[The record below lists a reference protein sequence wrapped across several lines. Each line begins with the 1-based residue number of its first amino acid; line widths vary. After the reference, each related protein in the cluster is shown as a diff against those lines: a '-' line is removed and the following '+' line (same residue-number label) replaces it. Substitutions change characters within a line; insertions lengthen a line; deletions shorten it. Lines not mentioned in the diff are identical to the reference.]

1 MRGFVICTGKFMA
14 HINVTLPD
22 GLSRELP
29 EGTTSLGLAESI
41 SPGLAK
47 RMVAALVN
55 GELRD
60 LQDPLKDG
68 DQVLLLDTKSE
79 YAHEVISHSCE
90 HVLAAAVVELFPG
103 AQVTMGP
110 KDHREGFYYDFD
122 IGRPFSEEDLALI
135 EQKMASLIKEN
146 ISFTKKWVNKN
157 QAREIFAGLDQRY
170 KPEILDWIPGDE
182 VTLYQSGSFV
192 DLCRGPHLPS
202 AGFIKAFKLLG
213 ISGSYWR
220 NDASREMLQR
230 ISGIA
235 FASQKELDEYV
246 FRIEEAKKRDHR
258 KLGPKHGL
266 FFVSEK
272 FDSYSDPDAFESE
285 ARAVLYVPRK
295 EMGEGRLS
303 EFIQEIE
310 GLLNSIALL
319 LPTKKLAIRG
329 INTMAEDAKHAWADI
344 RIFAGSKDAS
354 ARKDLSILV
363 SDFTKKSKL
372 EIKFLFETHANED
385 IGPGLVMW
393 LPQGGRLRS
402 LVEDFS
408 RQRHLAS
415 GYDMVYSPHIAKSD
429 LWRISGHLG
438 FYRESMF
445 APMNVDGCEYMLKP
459 MNCPFHVLMYK
470 FKPRSYRELPLRFA
484 EFGTVYR
491 YEMAGVLHG
500 LMRVRGFTQDDAH
513 IFCRWD
519 QLDSELDKVLNFV
532 MSMLQAFG
540 FSDFE
545 LNISTRPEKYVGALK
560 EWDRAEQSLKEAVER
575 TGLSY
580 KIDEG
585 GGAFYGPK
593 IDLKLKDCLS
603 RLWQCS
609 TVQVDFNN
617 PERFNLEFI
626 NNAGH
631 KERPVMLHRALFG
644 SIERFLGILIEHYAG
659 AFPAWLSPEQVR
671 IITVSDRH
679 NDHAEML
686 ASELINL
693 GIRTVF
699 KASSEK
705 LGAKI
710 REAQLEKVPL
720 MVIIG
725 DKEVAE
731 NGGTL
736 RLRSQEDKGFF
747 ALPDLI
753 KAITIEIQ
761 RPSCGD
767 FLGAPLP
774 MRP

>member
-1 MRGFVICTGKFMA
+1 MA
-14 HINVTLPD
+14 QISVKLPD
-22 GLSRELP
+22 GQERQLP
-29 EGTTSLGLAESI
+29 AGASSLMLAESI
-41 SPGLAK
+41 SPSLAK
-47 RMVAALVN
+47 RMVVALVN
-55 GELRD
+55 GEITD
-60 LQDPLKDG
+60 LQDPLKNN
-68 DQVLLLDTKSE
+68 DQVFLLDTKSE
-79 YAHEVISHSCE
+79 YAQDVISHSCE
-90 HVLAAAVVELFPG
+90 HVLAAAVIELFPG

-110 KDHREGFYYDFD
+110 KDHKEGFYYDFD
-122 IGRPFSEEDLALI
+122 VGRPFTDEDVVLI
-135 EQKMASLIKEN
+135 EEKMHELIKQN
-146 ISFTKKWVNKN
+146 ISFTKRWMSKIKAKELFI
-157 QAREIFAGLDQRY
+157 QLKQKY
-170 KPEILDWIPGDE
+170 KPEILDWIVSDT
-182 VTLYQSGSFV
+182 VTLYQSGNFI

-202 AGFIKAFKLLG
+202 AGFIKAFKLTG
-213 ISGSYWR
+213 VSGSYWR

-235 FASQKELDEYV
+235 FAQQKELDEYL

-258 KLGPKHGL
+258 KLGPQHDL

-272 FDSYSDPDAFESE
+272 FDSWSDTQATDSE
-285 ARAVLYVPRK
+285 ARAVIYIPAENMNNLLV
-295 EMGEGRLS
+295 S
-303 EFIQEIE
+303 SVSEIE
-310 GLLNSIALL
+310 KLFSSIRQAL
-319 LPTKKLAIRG
+319 PSKKLLVRSV
-329 INTMAEDAKHAWADI
+329 NTNPGSGENQKAWADV
-344 RIFAGSKDAS
+344 RLFAGSQDSAS
-354 ARKDLSILV
+354 RKDIYALV
-363 SDFTKKSKL
+363 NNFSKNSAL
-372 EIKFLFETHANED
+372 EIKFLFEAQAVED

-408 RQRHLAS
+408 RQRHFAG

-445 APMNVDGCEYMLKP
+445 APMNVDGAEYMLKP
-459 MNCPFHVLMYK
+459 MNCPFHALMFK
-470 FKPRSYRELPLRFA
+470 FKRRSYRDLPLRFA

-519 QLDSELDKVLNFV
+519 QLDSELDQVLEFV
-532 MSMLQAFG
+532 TSMLKAFG

-545 LNISTRPEKYVGALK
+545 LNISTRPQKYVGVLGD
-560 EWDRAEQSLKEAVER
+560 WDRAEQSLKLAVER

-593 IDLKLKDCLS
+593 IDLKLKDCLG

-609 TVQVDFNN
+609 TVQLDFNN

-626 NNAGH
+626 NNTGA

-671 IITVSDRH
+671 ILTVSDRH
-679 NDHAEML
+679 NEHGEHVLRAL
-686 ASELINL
+686 SAS
-693 GIRTVF
+693 GIRAEF
-699 KASSEK
+699 KPSSEK

-710 REAQLEKVPL
+710 REAQIDKIPL
-720 MVIIG
+720 MIIIG

-731 NGGTL
+731 EGGTL

-747 ALPDLI
+747 KLPELI
-753 KAITIEIQ
+753 KIISQEVEMPK
-761 RPSCGD
+761 R
-767 FLGAPLP
+767 
-774 MRP
+774 